1 MPAAHVLWE
10 RADVVLAVGDRLQ
23 QPLLNWG
30 YDNDLKVIRIDID
43 PTEQQRI
50 APPTVSLVAD
60 SQDALR
66 ALIPAVEKYNKVRPS
81 AQEEMDALKAEVDGR
96 MAYLEPQMTFL
107 KLIREE
113 LPDDGFFVE
122 EMTQVGY
129 ISRLA
134 LPMYKPRTFV
144 TTGYQGTL
152 GWGFATALGV
162 KVANPDKQVLSVN
175 GDGGFMFTVQELATA
190 VQHQIGTVSIVF
202 NDGAFGNVQ
211 RMQKENYGNRVIAS
225 DLRNPDFVK
234 LAEAFGAQGIR
245 AKTPDEVRQAIRQ
258 GFATKGPT
266 IIEVPVGEMPSPWSI
281 SFLPRVRPGGK

>member
-1 MPAAHVLWE
+1 M
-10 RADVVLAVGDRLQ
+10 
-23 QPLLNWG
+23 
-30 YDNDLKVIRIDID
+30 
-43 PTEQQRI
+43 
-50 APPTVSLVAD
+50 
-60 SQDALR
+60 
-66 ALIPAVEKYNKVRPS
+66 RPS
-81 AQEEMDALKAEVDGR
+81 AQEELEALRAEVDGR

-129 ISRLA
+129 ISRFA

-144 TTGYQGTL
+144 TTGYQGPL

-162 KVANPDKQVLSVN
+162 KVANPDKQVLSIN

-190 VQHQIGTVSIVF
+190 VQHQISTVSIVF
-202 NDGAFGNVQ
+202 NDNAFGNVQ
-211 RMQKENYGNRVIAS
+211 RMQKQEYGNRVIAS

-258 GFATKGPT
+258 GFATQGPT

-281 SFLPRVRPGGK
+281 SFLPRIRPGRK